1 MCHLLRLEVA
11 RRVVGGSGVSEMRR
25 EDIKAPRARKSVS
38 GGDLLL
44 KKTQG
49 IGVFV
54 DEVEE
59 LGVGTLGSMDVKL
72 KARDMSTWRTWHQ
85 EEEGKV

>member
-1 MCHLLRLEVA
+1 MK
-11 RRVVGGSGVSEMRR
+11 R
-25 EDIKAPRARKSVS
+25 EDIKASWAWKSVS
-38 GGDLLL
+38 RVVWLL

-49 IGVFV
+49 ILVFI

-59 LGVGTLGSMDVKL
+59 LGVGTLGLMLVKL
-72 KARDMSTWRTWHQ
+72 KARDMSTRRNWHQ

>member
-1 MCHLLRLEVA
+1 
-11 RRVVGGSGVSEMRR
+11 MRR
-25 EDIKAPRARKSVS
+25 EDIKAPRAWKSVL
-38 GGDLLL
+38 GVVWLL

-59 LGVGTLGSMDVKL
+59 LGVGTLGSMHVKL
-72 KARDMSTWRTWHQ
+72 KAREMSTRRTWHQ